1 MSQTL
6 DLIPYGSKGLKQ
18 IPHTKSKQMAPFV
31 GGKMLGNDFMQ
42 IKQYVFNEDTGGST
56 HICDLPYGL
65 LYAEIMK

>member
-1 MSQTL
+1 
-6 DLIPYGSKGLKQ
+6 
-18 IPHTKSKQMAPFV
+18 MAPFV

-65 LYAEIMK
+65 LYAEIMKWLKSKPRVVIIIIKNFMKQN